1 MDFATESTFLATE
14 WMGSETKTT
23 VSVWEQTVSAR
34 EKMGSEPGKGDSG
47 TAHTSQEAR
56 SLCATQPQGFP
67 EERSFLSAEDSADRD
82 EDFAVGQEPA
92 VGYSSRC
99 SST

>member
-1 MDFATESTFLATE
+1 MDFATESTFLGTE
-14 WMGSETKTT
+14 WMDSETKTI

-47 TAHTSQEAR
+47 TAHPSQEAR
-56 SLCATQPQGFP
+56 SLCAMQPQGFP
-67 EERSFLSAEDSADRD
+67 EERSFLSADGSVDRAEDSA
-82 EDFAVGQEPA
+82 VGQGPA